1 MPASD
6 TSSIGALSYAHKD
19 VVAIVLVALLIGFVI
34 WLLDVVGGLLDR
46 RVRLDERQRSRL
58 ALAAPYF
65 TVHSFRDGDLTGRR
79 PLGRLWVRHLLRKDW
94 GIRDEASAVERL
106 EGPRALRPP
115 QRPALP
121 GPDAAARGPGAG
133 RPRHARLGR
142 HPLPWVGPLLLH
154 RRLRR
159 RGDGVALRRG
169 RRLAG
174 APRLRQLEEWGRA
187 FLDGRVLWGGEA
199 RSYYE
204 IVVKKLLEDSN
215 SVWNRI
221 SWQEARSG

>member
-1 MPASD
+1 MVD
-6 TSSIGALSYAHKD
+6 WFLSYAHKD
-19 VVAIVLVALLIGFVI
+19 VVAIVLVALLAGFVI
-34 WLLDVVGGLLDR
+34 WLIDVVGGLLDR
-46 RVRLDERQRSRL
+46 RVPLDERQRSRL

-79 PLGRLWVRHLLRKDW
+79 PLGRLWIRHLLRRDW

-106 EGPRALRPP
+106 ETLVHYGHRSDPCFQDPTQPREDQALVDH
-115 QRPALP
+115 AMLAW
-121 GPDAAARGPGAG
+121 DAIRIPWLARCCFTAGFVDEATVWRYAEAGASL
-133 RPRHARLGR
+133 A
-142 HPLPWVGPLLLH
+142 
-154 RRLRR
+154 R
-159 RGDGVALRRG
+159 RGFGSWA
-169 RRLAG
+169 
-174 APRLRQLEEWGRA
+174 EWGRA

-221 SWQEARSG
+221 SWQEATSA